1 VRGPDV
7 IVIGGGIA
15 GASAA
20 YELAA
25 RAQVILLERETHC
38 GYHATG
44 RSAASFTENYGTATV
59 RRLAMA
65 GRRFFE
71 QPPPGFAEHPIVR
84 PRGMITIAR
93 ADQVETLDQELER
106 ARRFVPGIR
115 RMNRDE
121 ALARVPVLRADY
133 LAAAIFEPDSLD
145 IDVHGL
151 HQGYLR
157 GLKARGGAVVT
168 EAEVERIERRDG
180 AWSVGTKA
188 GTFTAP
194 RLVNAAGAW
203 ADEIARAAG
212 IRPLGLTPRRRTAF
226 TIDAPKD
233 MAVGDWPLVNDV
245 ASAFYFKPDA
255 GQLLVSPA
263 DAEPSPPSDAQ
274 ADDYELALGIDRL
287 ERATSIPVRRINRKW
302 AGLRTFAADGD
313 PVAGEDPA
321 APGFFWLAGQGGYGF
336 KTAPALSRII
346 AGLILDGALPAEATS
361 RGLAAAGLSPA
372 RFAALAAISNRG
384 ELPHDDQALRFRPA
398 ALPHGDP

>member
-1 VRGPDV
+1 MSRAEV

-25 RAQVILLERETHC
+25 RAQVVLLERESHC

-44 RSAASFTENYGTATV
+44 RSAASFTENYGTLSV

-65 GRRFFE
+65 GREFFE
-71 QPPPGFAEHPIVR
+71 QPPAGFAAHPLVR

-93 ADQVETLDQELER
+93 TDQIAALEEELER
-106 ARRFVPGIR
+106 AQRLLPAMR
-115 RMNRDE
+115 RMDRDE
-121 ALARVPVLRADY
+121 ARALVPVLRADY
-133 LAAAIFEPDSLD
+133 LAAAIFEPDSRD
-145 IDVHGL
+145 IDVDGL

-157 GLKARGGAVVT
+157 GLKARGGAIVT
-168 EAEVERIERRDG
+168 EAEVTRIQRRGG
-180 AWSVGTKA
+180 AWVVETKA
-188 GTFTAP
+188 GSFEAP

-203 ADEIARAAG
+203 ADEIAKTAG
-212 IRPLGLTPRRRTAF
+212 IEPLGLTPKRRTAF

-233 MAVGDWPLVNDV
+233 TAISGWPLVNDV
-245 ASAFYFKPDA
+245 GAEFYFKPDA

-263 DAEPSPPSDAQ
+263 DAEPSPPTDAQ
-274 ADDYELALGIDRL
+274 ADEYELALGIDRL
-287 ERATSIPVRRINRKW
+287 ERATSIPVRRVNRKW
-302 AGLRTFAADGD
+302 AGLRTFAGDGD

-346 AGLILDGALPAEATS
+346 AGLVLDGALPAEATS
-361 RGLAAAGLSPA
+361 RGLTAAGLSPA
-372 RFAALAAISNRG
+372 RFAALAAISS
-384 ELPHDDQALRFRPA
+384 
-398 ALPHGDP
+398 

>member
-1 VRGPDV
+1 VTRAEI

-25 RAQVILLERETHC
+25 RTSVILLEREAQC

-71 QPPPGFAEHPIVR
+71 HPPTGFTEHALVR

-93 ADQVETLDQELER
+93 ADQIRELDAELAR
-106 ARRFVPGIR
+106 ARQFLPGMR
-115 RMNRDE
+115 RVAVEE
-121 ALARVPVLRADY
+121 ALQRVPVLRADY
-133 LAAAIFEPDSLD
+133 LADAIYEPDSLD

-157 GLKARGGAVVT
+157 GMKARGGIIVI
-168 EAEVERIERRDG
+168 EAEVERIARRAG
-180 AWSVGTKA
+180 VWSVETRAGSFKA
-188 GTFTAP
+188 S

-203 ADEIARAAG
+203 ADEIAAKAG
-212 IRPLGLTPRRRTAF
+212 VRPLGLTPRRRTAF
-226 TIDAPKD
+226 TIDAPPA
-233 MAVGDWPLVNDV
+233 MAIADWPLVNDV
-245 ASAFYFKPDA
+245 GSAFYFKPDA

-263 DAEPSPPSDAQ
+263 DAAASPPTDAQ
-274 ADDYELALGIDRL
+274 ADEYELALGIDRL
-287 ERATSIPVRRINRKW
+287 QRATSIAVRKVNRKW

-321 APGFFWLAGQGGYGF
+321 MPGFFWLAGQGGYGI

-346 AGLILDGALPAEATS
+346 AGLVLDAALSAEAAAS
-361 RGLAAAGLSPA
+361 GLSAAELSPA
-372 RFAALAAISNRG
+372 RLTT
-384 ELPHDDQALRFRPA
+384 LA
-398 ALPHGDP
+398 ALPS